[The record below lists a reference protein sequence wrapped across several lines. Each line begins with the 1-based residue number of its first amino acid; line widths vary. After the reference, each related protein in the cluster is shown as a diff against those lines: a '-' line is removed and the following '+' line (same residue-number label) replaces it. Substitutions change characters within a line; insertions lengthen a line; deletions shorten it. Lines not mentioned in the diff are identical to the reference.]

1 MYLNYII
8 WWFIYSGR
16 WWRWWSCVV
25 SSISGQI
32 SHGIMAWMGNPTE
45 TIHCMMTNSSAFFF
59 FHAMKKNLSIC
70 KTRWYFLGA
79 AQSEQIVTTASAPS
93 CGRTLPCERS
103 APAPSVWSVSGGT
116 FQPRWGEAVG
126 RSLPRQWFYVGF
138 QSSNIYIYICVCVV
152 CLWIIYMYIYNIIVY
167 ILINY
172 MWIIYIYQLIIF
184 WLYIYDML
192 IINGLYI
199 YIYIIIYIMCIYI
212 RNYIYIMYVIIFTLV
227 DWWLSYTQS
236 GPLDHDRGFF
246 GGWQQVWP
254 NSTTV
259 DLW

>member
-59 FHAMKKNLSIC
+59 FHAMKKNLLSIC
-70 KTRWYFLGA
+70 KTRWDFLGA

-138 QSSNIYIYICVCVV
+138 QSSNIYIYMCVCVV

-184 WLYIYDML
+184 WLYIYIWYVNYKW
-192 IINGLYI
+192 IIYIYNYIHNVYI
-199 YIYIIIYIMCIYI
+199 YIYTELYIHYVC
-212 RNYIYIMYVIIFTLV
+212 NYIYISWLVVIIHTIWAPWPWPRVFWGV
-227 DWWLSYTQS
+227 DSK
-236 GPLDHDRGFF
+236 F
-246 GGWQQVWP
+246 
-254 NSTTV
+254 
-259 DLW
+259 DLIVLQ